1 MYTAGKINDL
11 VRKASELNL
20 EGAALLGEFTV
31 LELTDIAN
39 GIGAS
44 WMPEWSRALVTGLHP
59 SLEAAALIHDLH
71 YHAGGDPEAR
81 RLVDKSF
88 LRNCGISAR
97 SAYGW
102 WDPRRYAALR
112 SAKRF
117 YRLLR
122 LFGGMAWRESSGNE

>member
-1 MYTAGKINDL
+1 MYTVRQINHL
-11 VRKASELNL
+11 VRHASELNM
-20 EGAALLGEFTV
+20 EGASLLGEFTA
-31 LELTDIAN
+31 LELSDIAN

-44 WMPEWSRALVTGLHP
+44 WMPEWSRTLVTGLHP
-59 SLEAAALIHDLH
+59 SLEAAALIHDLQ

-81 RLVDKSF
+81 RLADESF
-88 LRNCGISAR
+88 LRNCGRSAR
-97 SAYGW
+97 SAYRW

-122 LFGGMAWRESSGNE
+122 IFGGMAWREGSGNE